1 MKKYFLFIPFIFL
14 LFPNILI
21 ANTNIVFIDMDKIMS
36 TSIAGKS
43 ILNQLNDINEKR
55 LKDLEKIAKDLKNK
69 EKKLITQKNILA
81 ASEYEKNITYLK
93 SQINK
98 YSIKKKKDIDELKEL
113 KRNNTSRFIL
123 EINTILLKYSEENKI
138 SLILHKKNI
147 VLGKSDL
154 DISEDV
160 VKLINIKIKE
170 FKVK

>member
-81 ASEYEKNITYLK
+81 ASEYEKNITSLK

>member
-81 ASEYEKNITYLK
+81 ASEYEKNITSLK

-98 YSIKKKKDIDELKEL
+98 YSIKKKK
-113 KRNNTSRFIL
+113 IL
-123 EINTILLKYSEENKI
+123 MN
-138 SLILHKKNI
+138 
-147 VLGKSDL
+147 
-154 DISEDV
+154 
-160 VKLINIKIKE
+160 
-170 FKVK
+170 